1 MVSAHTSNQTNTT
14 AIKGGILTI
23 KKEFLMKKHIPSNL
37 ETLTQTANRILLLQG
52 PIGYFFRDFSN
63 WLSQTHR
70 KRVFKIN
77 FNCGDEC
84 YYPNNLPN
92 TFAYRDPLEQFAE
105 YLTIF
110 IKKHRIHAI
119 VCFGDTRPY
128 HQIAK
133 RIAEQ
138 HQLKFW
144 VFEEGY
150 FRPFLVTLEQH
161 GVNAL
166 SHLPQQATFF
176 LNSLPKLAQQHYQ
189 APPEVPAGFWVNA
202 CPAMRY
208 YYQARRGQQH
218 YPHYIHHRA
227 YSVRFY
233 CKNWLYSVAKRACH
247 WSYEWIFNHKVK
259 QGKLGRFYIVPLQ
272 VSTDS
277 QIRFHSDFSSVQ
289 SFLMQTMASFALYA
303 PKDSKLII
311 KHHPMDRGFTNYRKY
326 IRAFI
331 KKHPDCKHRIFYV
344 HDVSL
349 PELLRKGAGMVVVN
363 STSGLSALLHNMPVI
378 ALGRANYD
386 FESLTFQ
393 GNLRDFWTKATPPDP
408 KVFHAFRQYHMNV
421 TQINGHFY
429 SKVNLPH

>member
-1 MVSAHTSNQTNTT
+1 MR
-14 AIKGGILTI
+14 
-23 KKEFLMKKHIPSNL
+23 KKIPSNL
-37 ETLTQTANRILLLQG
+37 EILIQTSNKILLLQG
-52 PIGYFFRDFSN
+52 PIGSFFYDFSC
-63 WLSQTHR
+63 WLTNNHG
-70 KRVFKIN
+70 KTVFKIN
-77 FNCGDEC
+77 FNSGDEF
-84 YYPNNLPN
+84 YYPNNLSN
-92 TFAYRDPLEQFAE
+92 TFSYHNTLEQFDK
-105 YLTIF
+105 YLSQF
-110 IKKHRIHAI
+110 IKKYHIQAI

-133 RIAEQ
+133 KLTKKY
-138 HQLKFW
+138 HLKFW

-150 FRPFLVTLEQH
+150 FRPHLVTLEQN

-166 SHLPQQATFF
+166 SFFPNYAQFYINALPHLAI
-176 LNSLPKLAQQHYQ
+176 QHYY
-189 APPEVPAGFWVNA
+189 PPPKVPSGFWVNA
-202 CPAMRY
+202 WPAMLY
-208 YYQARRGQQH
+208 YYHARRGQQH

-227 YSVRFY
+227 YSIRFY
-233 CKNWLYSVAKRACH
+233 LKNWLCSIAKRIGY
-247 WSYEWIFNHKVK
+247 WPYECLFNSKVR

-303 PKDSKLII
+303 PPDSKLII

-331 KKHPDCKHRIFYV
+331 KKHPNCKHRIFYV